1 MIPLYVDLEQEWRGG
16 QNQALLTL
24 RGLRARGHAAELV
37 AVGECPLARRAQAE
51 GIPVHAV
58 GPRARRFQSALLLRR
73 LLTQRRFDLLHAN
86 EPHALTAAWLA
97 RAHHRLPLVAS
108 RRVAYPLQRNSLA
121 LARYRAARRIL
132 AISRFVA
139 ESVVASGLPTKQVEI
154 VYEGVEVPPLP
165 SVEARRVARRRWGV
179 GGDETLVGCVGY
191 LLPEKGQRFLIR
203 ALPAVREH
211 FPNCRL
217 RLAGDGPC
225 RARLGNL
232 VRDLQLESAVHFA
245 GFVEDVA
252 QVAAGLPRPPVVIG
266 HSLGGLVVQ
275 KHLETQPAAAGILLA
290 STPPAGGLGPMLH
303 LVRRHPRL
311 WLRAVLTLSPDQAFK
326 KPSLAREA
334 FFSANCPDEI
344 VNACCRQIQEESG
357 LALLGMLAFGLHRP
371 KRVTV
376 PVLVLGAADDAAISP
391 AEVEATAHAYAT
403 RAVMVPDMGHHMML
417 DCGWPA
423 VAGQMLAWLTEQSL

>member
-1 MIPLYVDLEQEWRGG
+1 MIPLYVDLEREWRGG

-24 RGLRARGHAAELV
+24 RELRARGHAAELV

-58 GPRARRFQSALLLRR
+58 GPQARRLQAALLLRR

-108 RRVAYPLQRNSLA
+108 RRVAYALQRNSLA

-132 AISRFVA
+132 TISRFVA
-139 ESVVASGLPTKQVEI
+139 ESVVASGLPASQVEI

-165 SVEARRVARRRWGV
+165 SEEAQCVARRRWGV
-179 GGDETLVGCVGY
+179 GEDETLVGCVGY

-217 RLAGDGPC
+217 LLAGHGPC

-252 QVAAGLPRPPVVIG
+252 QVYAALDLFV
-266 HSLGGLVVQ
+266 
-275 KHLETQPAAAGILLA
+275 
-290 STPPAGGLGPMLH
+290 
-303 LVRRHPRL
+303 
-311 WLRAVLTLSPDQAFK
+311 F
-326 KPSLAREA
+326 PSLAEPLGTSLVA
-334 FFSANCPDEI
+334 AMAYGLPVVAVNSGGVPEYVTHGQTGLLVSAANP
-344 VNACCRQIQEESG
+344 NAIAAAVTG
-357 LALLGMLAFGLHRP
+357 LLRDPEQAHRLG
-371 KRVTV
+371 
-376 PVLVLGAADDAAISP
+376 GAARETIEQRFAAGHM
-391 AEVEATAHAYAT
+391 VENTLRAYE
-403 RAVMVPDMGHHMML
+403 RLCAV
-417 DCGWPA
+417 
-423 VAGQMLAWLTEQSL
+423 